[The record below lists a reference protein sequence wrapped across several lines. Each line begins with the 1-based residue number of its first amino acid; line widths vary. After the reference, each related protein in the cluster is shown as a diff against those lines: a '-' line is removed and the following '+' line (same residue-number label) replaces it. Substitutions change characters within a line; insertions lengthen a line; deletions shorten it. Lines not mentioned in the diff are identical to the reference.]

1 LKGSSGGGEV
11 PARGD
16 LRRGHQEVERYQPGV
31 TFGGVIRRWRG
42 SAGDNQPTFDSKG
55 SSTRGL

>member
-1 LKGSSGGGEV
+1 
-11 PARGD
+11 
-16 LRRGHQEVERYQPGV
+16 VERYQPGV
-31 TFGGVIRRWRG
+31 TFEGVIWRWERYQPGVTFEGVIRRWRG